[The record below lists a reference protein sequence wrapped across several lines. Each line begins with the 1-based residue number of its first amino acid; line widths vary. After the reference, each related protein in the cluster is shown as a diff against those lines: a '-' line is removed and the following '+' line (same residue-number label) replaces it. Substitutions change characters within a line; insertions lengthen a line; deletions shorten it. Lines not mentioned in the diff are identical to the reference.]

1 MICQELDGDNF
12 YQEAEGRGKKMTV
25 SYFEEVD
32 AKTHRDI
39 DVKQRAEGLV
49 VSEWKSSPSG
59 VDWEMIRSMRKITQR
74 KEDSV

>member
-1 MICQELDGDNF
+1 
-12 YQEAEGRGKKMTV
+12 MTV
-25 SYFEEVD
+25 SYLEEVD
-32 AKTHRDI
+32 AKAHRDI
-39 DVKQRAEGLV
+39 DIASEQRSDSLI